1 MSMTA
6 AECVKMIEKQIDFAL
21 LGFCAEVEE
30 LSDDLK
36 ESDSLQ
42 ESYDTVIQIRAAVD
56 AMEDMFEQLADVT
69 AEAKMISEM
78 EANAKEYELE
88 DMEEETEK

>member
-56 AMEDMFEQLADVT
+56 AMEGMFEQLAD
-69 AEAKMISEM
+69 AKAGTRMLE
-78 EANAKEYELE
+78 ELE
-88 DMEEETEK
+88 S

>member
-36 ESDSLQ
+36 ESSSLQ

-69 AEAKMISEM
+69 AEAKMMSEM
-78 EANAKEYELE
+78 EENAKEYELGE
-88 DMEEETEK
+88 AEK